1 MHNQIEDTLELEIT
15 SKCVL
20 QCPACARTN
29 ETSSDEK
36 SQWDHGHLEKELLF
50 DICDNTNFKRYL
62 FVGCYG
68 DPIYHPDFLEICEY
82 FLSKGK
88 KISIHTNGSAKPEK
102 FWQQASQINWTGC
115 IFTFSVDGLEDTNHL
130 YRINAKWNQ
139 VFTGMNYMAN
149 IPKDR
154 KPNLQWKFL
163 VFPYNEHQIDKA
175 RELAMS
181 IGFNKFSPEESIRNP
196 GAYNTDNVNLYV

>member
-82 FLSKGK
+82 FL
-88 KISIHTNGSAKPEK
+88 
-102 FWQQASQINWTGC
+102 
-115 IFTFSVDGLEDTNHL
+115 
-130 YRINAKWNQ
+130 
-139 VFTGMNYMAN
+139 
-149 IPKDR
+149 
-154 KPNLQWKFL
+154 
-163 VFPYNEHQIDKA
+163 
-175 RELAMS
+175 
-181 IGFNKFSPEESIRNP
+181 
-196 GAYNTDNVNLYV
+196 

>member
-50 DICDNTNFKRYL
+50 DMCDNTNFKRYL

-163 VFPYNEHQIDKA
+163 VFSYNKHQIDKA

-181 IGFNKFSPEESIRNP
+181 IGFNKFSPEESFRNP

>member
-1 MHNQIEDTLELEIT
+1 MHNQINDTLELEIT

-29 ETSSDEK
+29 EIDITEK
-36 SQWDHGHLEKELLF
+36 SEWDIGHLDKDLLF
-50 DICDNTNFKRYL
+50 EICDNTNFKRYL
-62 FVGCYG
+62 LVGCYG

-88 KISIHTNGSAKPEK
+88 KITVHTNGSAKPEK
-102 FWQQASQINWTGC
+102 FWEQASQLNWAGC

-139 VFTGMNYMAN
+139 VITGMKYMTS
-149 IPKDR
+149 IPNER
-154 KPNLQWKFL
+154 RPNLQWKFL
-163 VFPYNEHQIDKA
+163 VFPYNKHQIEQA
-175 RELAMS
+175 RQLSEEL
-181 IGFNKFSPEESIRNP
+181 GFNSFSPEESFRNP
-196 GAYNTDNVNLYV
+196 AVYNTDNVSLYV